1 MANGTVS
8 EHEVILIYFQI
19 QLLVLVDAG
28 VFLYACVVQ
37 RLSAYQIDDECQD
50 CCCDRCPWQIAEEL
64 FLALLRRRFYEML
77 ADGWIGIDR
86 FVVGVIARNA
96 WAPPFQSLL
105 RK

>member
-1 MANGTVS
+1 MANGAVS
-8 EHEVILIYFQI
+8 EHKVILIYFQI

-50 CCCDRCPWQIAEEL
+50 CCCDRCPWQVAEEL
-64 FLALLRRRFYEML
+64 FLALLGCRFYEML

-86 FVVGVIARNA
+86 FIVGVSRCNRCFPG
-96 WAPPFQSLL
+96 WKPLD
-105 RK
+105 